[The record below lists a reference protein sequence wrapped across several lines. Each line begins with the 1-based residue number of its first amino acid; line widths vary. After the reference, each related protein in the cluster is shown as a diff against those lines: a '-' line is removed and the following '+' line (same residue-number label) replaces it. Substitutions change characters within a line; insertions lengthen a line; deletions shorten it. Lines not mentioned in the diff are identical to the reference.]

1 MCACARCRLT
11 AASTKPVHAHDACT
25 CVHAL
30 NSCLHEH
37 IALLAHAH
45 APGYKICVL
54 AGCGSCPPPDEAS
67 AFHPCRSTLLV
78 YAHSVYNT
86 CAGRMRRLPSTLA

>member
-1 MCACARCRLT
+1 MTLV
-11 AASTKPVHAHDACT
+11 STP
-25 CVHAL
+25 
-30 NSCLHEH
+30 
-37 IALLAHAH
+37 
-45 APGYKICVL
+45 CVL
-54 AGCGSCPPPDEAS
+54 VRAAGSQLPAQSLYMRMTLARCGSCPPPDEAS